1 MRRSGSGPTIY
12 DGETMSSAQRLA
24 DAVAAAKRAGT
35 LRENTNPLDAHHFA
49 IHWLLGELD
58 EMQERITRL
67 EQKKVKK

>member
-1 MRRSGSGPTIY
+1 MNA
-12 DGETMSSAQRLA
+12 AQRLA
-24 DAVAAAKRAGT
+24 TAVAEAKRVGT

-58 EMQERITRL
+58 ELTERIARL